1 MSGGPPARSRL
12 DATVRRAA
20 TKVSVATDAQSNQG
34 DQIMKL
40 RKLSLILATTLVAGA
55 LATAC
60 SSTSSSSPTT
70 TKPAMPTTPKNIVQI
85 AASNPDFSTLVKAVT
100 AGGLVSTLEGPG
112 PFTVFAPTNEAF
124 AKLPT
129 STLSSLL
136 QPANKSALD
145 SILTYHVVSGAVKAA
160 EIMPGQ
166 PIKTVNG
173 ANLTVNSTNGK
184 LTITDAAG
192 NTCNI
197 VKTDIIASNGVIHV
211 IDCVLLPSAS

>member
-1 MSGGPPARSRL
+1 
-12 DATVRRAA
+12 
-20 TKVSVATDAQSNQG
+20 
-34 DQIMKL
+34 
-40 RKLSLILATTLVAGA
+40 
-55 LATAC
+55 
-60 SSTSSSSPTT
+60 
-70 TKPAMPTTPKNIVQI
+70 
-85 AASNPDFSTLVKAVT
+85 
-100 AGGLVSTLEGPG
+100 
-112 PFTVFAPTNEAF
+112 
-124 AKLPT
+124 
-129 STLSSLL
+129 LL

-197 VKTDIIASNGVIHV
+197 LKTDIIASNGVIHV